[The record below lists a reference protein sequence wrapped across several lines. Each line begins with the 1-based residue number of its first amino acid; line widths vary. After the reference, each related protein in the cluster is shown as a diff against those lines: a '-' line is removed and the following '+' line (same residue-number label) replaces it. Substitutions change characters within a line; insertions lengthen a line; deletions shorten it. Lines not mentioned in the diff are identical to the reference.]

1 MKHVADPGSSAFL
14 THVSV
19 IRGGKKFR
27 TRDLIFKIDIPDH
40 ISESLLTNCGLN
52 LLKLLFKSVL
62 PIRDAILTASNVK
75 PTFFQDRLL
84 SFSYK
89 RSQKIEYIRF
99 LNKIQ
104 CRTKTFSFSSQS
116 FWSKSNRF
124 FQFPNF
130 FLDFKKFCSGFRN
143 L

>member
-1 MKHVADPGSSAFL
+1 MQ
-14 THVSV
+14 
-19 IRGGKKFR
+19 I
-27 TRDLIFKIDIPDH
+27 
-40 ISESLLTNCGLN
+40 LN
-52 LLKLLFKSVL
+52 FVEAV
-62 PIRDAILTASNVK
+62 PTSNVK

-84 SFSYK
+84 SFSYE

-99 LNKIQ
+99 LNKIHCQ
-104 CRTKTFSFSSQS
+104 TKKFSFRSQN
-116 FWSKSNRF
+116 FWAKSNRF